1 MARPFWTYKYTPE
14 EILKESMEYFS
25 HCENT
30 KVINGYW
37 KEIQKPKT
45 LTWLASWLWVAKDY
59 ISEKL
64 KDPNYSETIKGIR
77 MNVENDIEEWILTWV
92 YNSTSWIFNLKNNF
106 GWVDKTEVDQTI
118 KAQINNMTEM
128 PTDELLQLANGK

>member
-1 MARPFWTYKYTPE
+1 MAGRPFWTYKYTPE
-14 EILKESMEYFS
+14 EILKDSMEYFAY
-25 HCENT
+25 CEKT

-64 KDPNYSETIKGIR
+64 KDPNYSEMIKYIR
-77 MNVENDIEEWILTWV
+77 NQVEQDIEEWAMIWA
-92 YNSTSWIFNLKNNF
+92 YNATIASKNLSANF
-106 GWVDKTEVDQTI
+106 DWKDKSEVD
-118 KAQINNMTEM
+118 NNLSGSLSIWWILWEIQWMKS
-128 PTDELLQLANGK
+128 NS